1 MENCLIIIN
10 DNAGKCKK
18 CSPEKVEKAI
28 GRTMFFDTVH
38 LPTSKPID
46 YDKYQCVAV
55 CGGDG
60 TLQLIMQEIYK
71 TDKTVYYFPCGTL
84 NDKAKAEKYSQ
95 SAIKPHK
102 ITIGKARDKVFT
114 YVYATGAF
122 TEIGYTAKQKNKKR
136 FGVLAYI
143 VKVLRAYKVHR
154 ILCKVSVC
162 EESDC
167 VTAEINNYS
176 NITKRCDYAGE
187 FALVMFI
194 KSPRCFG
201 FHFNHA
207 YNERDKGGHLLMIR
221 SPKHNG
227 LLGAVEMFFP
237 FFRVFFLGMKKEC
250 DGKIIFKHLSS
261 AMLTLNQ
268 KADFCVDGECQH
280 VEGSVKVDFVTT
292 ECKLKII
299 NID

>member
-154 ILCKVSVC
+154 ILCRVSVC

-167 VTAEINNYS
+167 APAEINNYS

-207 YNERDKGGHLLMIR
+207 YDEGDKGGHLLMIR

-268 KADFCVDGECQH
+268 KANFCVDGECQS
-280 VEGSVKVDFVTT
+280 VEGGVKVDFVTT